1 MKHDSD
7 ILKRIKNYFM
17 RRRSAKEAHAFEREV
32 ERDAFLY
39 EAIEG
44 YEDMLTS
51 EIQQALDEL
60 DDRLDEKTTKRA
72 FVWRWQIAAAL
83 AVIIVGAGI
92 FTYLG
97 QQKGTATGAA
107 VSASEEADET
117 DESAVV
123 EQSYQPRSG
132 VPVFS
137 TSDPLPAE
145 VDSDSIVAE
154 DIAAIEEAVP
164 EVDAATKENVTT
176 IEQPTRLEEKVEPAI
191 AAVEDEPV
199 GSALDT
205 PIAKRATADQGET
218 LTASPSAANEVAF
231 TQERAMNSKQME
243 TVEMDTE
250 LSTVPTAKAPNA
262 VPENGMAAYQRYLRN
277 GLQRTPGMPGGK
289 VVLSFEFDRDGKPRK
304 VEVVESL
311 CTACDMEAIRLI
323 EQGPAWKVED
333 RRERQ
338 RIEVEFR

>member
-1 MKHDSD
+1 MKHESN
-7 ILKRIKNYFM
+7 ILKRIKSYFM
-17 RRRSAKEAHAFEREV
+17 RRRSAREAHAFEREV

-39 EAIEG
+39 EAVEG

-51 EIQQALDEL
+51 DIQQALDEL
-60 DDRLDEKTTKRA
+60 DDRLDEKTTTRA
-72 FVWRWQIAAAL
+72 FYWRWQIAAAL

-97 QQKGTATGAA
+97 QQNGTATDSAI
-107 VSASEEADET
+107 SASEEAEEA

-137 TSDPLPAE
+137 PSDPLPAE
-145 VDSDSIVAE
+145 VDSDSSVAE
-154 DIAAIEEAVP
+154 DIAAIEEAAP
-164 EVDAATKENVTT
+164 EDDADPQENSSSK
-176 IEQPTRLEEKVEPAI
+176 EQPTLPKEKVEPAI
-191 AAVEDEPV
+191 AVVEDEPV

-205 PIAKRATADQGET
+205 PKAKRVTADQEET

-231 TQERAMNSKQME
+231 TQERAMSSKQME

-250 LSTVPTAKAPNA
+250 LSTAPTATPPNA